1 MRHLFAPP
9 PGVDRRKR
17 AQRSG
22 AITFCLVL
30 LTVSIFAVYSLLT
43 PSRMQHAI
51 PQSSHTTSL
60 EVPLEVD
67 LQCRLVHGVQDKCAF
82 VKKNCPDEQAGLF
95 PYLEFY
101 YCNTPAAKPFA
112 FATIVLW
119 MCVLFSTIGIAASDF
134 FCINLSTIA
143 TLLGLSESLAGVTFL
158 AFGNGSPDVFS
169 TFSAMST
176 NSGSLA
182 IGELIGA
189 ASFITAVVA
198 GAMAFVRPF
207 KVAKKSFVR
216 DVVFFIV
223 AASLSMVFLYDG
235 KLWLWEAAAMVGI
248 YVFYVVFVVS
258 WHWWFTRRRK
268 RREREAA
275 ARTQFVAPGAED
287 VAFPEYHDEDE
298 TDAPARPTS
307 LRAISAEDFSALERG
322 RVRAGDGNN
331 DFDDEEEEEL
341 ADRRKRWL
349 GEINS
354 DMRLG
359 KRRDRR
365 LTHNPVRPSL
375 IGALEFNSIIS
386 GLHKSGNMKSIP
398 LNLRRYSDD
407 ARLVEGSIDADA
419 HSVIS
424 APHSRAPYE
433 VEREDEPGL
442 PVTRPFLD
450 VGGGLGGRSRAV
462 SAPDADALRLNTGN
476 MPTIDLLGP
485 LAEDDGSSMESR
497 RASAENGALPAPYS
511 PAISISPPG
520 SHQGSRAASPAR
532 LSTARARS
540 SSGLL
545 AIPSATHHA
554 KTVDT
559 PSTKPI
565 QPPKLNIPEGE
576 YFPVYRDRLS
586 PNSPNKPPSIS
597 GRIPPA
603 SASPLSEFP
612 FDLAFD
618 ITGGNPIKW
627 WPYKILPAPFE
638 IWATLFPTLCGW
650 KTKNWWE
657 RFLGLIAAPSVFLL
671 TITLPVVET
680 ESEEQE
686 PDDDIPDL
694 TLPGGTSY
702 LSDEASR
709 RGRSHTNLSII
720 VDAAEPLQEE
730 ANGHHDTSL
739 GANQALQKGLGGHGT
754 TATIAASTEH
764 HHQLHEHAQAPL
776 QPHHRSHSEAILS
789 PSDRTMMQSPE
800 QVPAVPEPK
809 LPSPKDWCR
818 WLVVLQAYI
827 APFFVVVILWAKFEM
842 DNSKALIKPTLIAFV
857 CSTAATI
864 FVLLTTTASHAPKW
878 RVAMCFLGFIVSITW
893 ISTIADEVV
902 GVLKT
907 IGVIL
912 NISDAILG
920 LTIFAVGNSLGD
932 LVADYTV
939 AKLGYPVM
947 ALSACFGGPML
958 NILLGVG
965 LSGVYLTIKGAKD
978 KQAKHP
984 GRELVFKPYH
994 IDVSRTL
1001 MISGVTLLV
1010 TLVGLL
1016 VVVPL
1021 RRWKMDR
1028 FIGWGLIVL
1037 WGVST
1042 VTNVLVEVLG
1052 VGMDR

>member
-1 MRHLFAPP
+1 
-9 PGVDRRKR
+9 
-17 AQRSG
+17 
-22 AITFCLVL
+22 
-30 LTVSIFAVYSLLT
+30 
-43 PSRMQHAI
+43 
-51 PQSSHTTSL
+51 
-60 EVPLEVD
+60 
-67 LQCRLVHGVQDKCAF
+67 
-82 VKKNCPDEQAGLF
+82 
-95 PYLEFY
+95 
-101 YCNTPAAKPFA
+101 
-112 FATIVLW
+112 

-169 TFSAMST
+169 TFSAMNT

-216 DVVFFIV
+216 DVVFFII

-235 KLWLWEAAAMVGI
+235 KLYLWEAAAMVGI

-258 WHWWFTRRRK
+258 WHWWFTSRRK

-275 ARTQFVAPGAED
+275 ARAQFVAPGSED

-298 TDAPARPTS
+298 ADASARPNPQ
-307 LRAISAEDFSALERG
+307 RAISAEDFSALERG
-322 RVRAGDGNN
+322 RGRCGDGTD

-341 ADRRKRWL
+341 EDRRKRWL

-354 DMRLG
+354 TMRLN

-375 IGALEFNSIIS
+375 IGALEFSSILS
-386 GLHKSGNMKSIP
+386 GLHKSGNIQSIP

-407 ARLVEGSIDADA
+407 VRPLEGSIHADA

-424 APHSRAPYE
+424 EPQSRAPYE
-433 VEREDEPGL
+433 VEAEDDMGL
-442 PVTRPFLD
+442 AVTRPFLD

-462 SAPDADALRLNTGN
+462 SAPDADALRLNTAN
-476 MPTIDLLGP
+476 VPTIDLLGL
-485 LAEDDGSSMESR
+485 LAEDDGSSEESR
-497 RASAENGALPAPYS
+497 RASAGNGTLPAPHS
-511 PAISISPPG
+511 PTISISPPG
-520 SHQGSRAASPAR
+520 SRATSPAPA
-532 LSTARARS
+532 TRARS
-540 SSGLL
+540 PSDLL
-545 AIPSATHHA
+545 TIPGAISH
-554 KTVDT
+554 
-559 PSTKPI
+559 TKPVDSTSTRPM
-565 QPPKLNIPEGE
+565 QPPKLDIPQVEH
-576 YFPVYRDRLS
+576 FPAYRDGIS
-586 PNSPNKPPSIS
+586 PISLNKSPSIS
-597 GRIPPA
+597 GRVPPV

-638 IWATLFPTLCGW
+638 LWATLFPTLYGW
-650 KTKNWWE
+650 RTKNWWE

-702 LSDEASR
+702 LSDEAFR
-709 RGRSHTNLSII
+709 RDRSHTNVSII
-720 VDAAEPLQEE
+720 VDSAEPSPEDIHYE
-730 ANGHHDTSL
+730 TSR

-754 TATIAASTEH
+754 TATIAASTEQLR
-764 HHQLHEHAQAPL
+764 QLHDHAQAPL
-776 QPHHRSHSEAILS
+776 HPHHRSHSQAILS
-789 PSDRTMMQSPE
+789 PTDRTMMQSPE
-800 QVPAVPEPK
+800 QIPAVSEQK

-818 WLVVLQAYI
+818 WLVILQAYI
-827 APFFVVVILWAKFEM
+827 APFFIVVILWAKFEV
-842 DNSKALIKPTLIAFV
+842 DNPKALINPTLIALA
-857 CSTAATI
+857 CSSAATA

-878 RVAMCFLGFIVSITW
+878 RVVMCFLGFIVSITW

-965 LSGVYLTIKGAKD
+965 LSGLYLTIKGAKD

-984 GRELVFKPYH
+984 DKELKFKPYH
-994 IDVSRTL
+994 IDISRTL

-1016 VVVPL
+1016 VMVPL

-1028 FIGWGLIVL
+1028 FIGWGLIVI
-1037 WGVST
+1037 WSVST
-1042 VTNVLVEVLG
+1042 VSNVLVEVFG

>member
-1 MRHLFAPP
+1 
-9 PGVDRRKR
+9 
-17 AQRSG
+17 
-22 AITFCLVL
+22 
-30 LTVSIFAVYSLLT
+30 
-43 PSRMQHAI
+43 
-51 PQSSHTTSL
+51 
-60 EVPLEVD
+60 
-67 LQCRLVHGVQDKCAF
+67 
-82 VKKNCPDEQAGLF
+82 
-95 PYLEFY
+95 
-101 YCNTPAAKPFA
+101 
-112 FATIVLW
+112 

-216 DVVFFIV
+216 DVVFFII

-235 KLWLWEAAAMVGI
+235 KLYLWEAAAMVGI
-248 YVFYVVFVVS
+248 YVFYVIFVVL

-268 RREREAA
+268 SREREAA
-275 ARTQFVAPGAED
+275 ARTQFVPPGSED
-287 VAFPEYHDEDE
+287 LAFPEYHDEDE
-298 TDAPARPTS
+298 TDAPARPAT
-307 LRAISAEDFSALERG
+307 LRAVSAEDFSALERG
-322 RVRAGDGNN
+322 RGRVRTGDGID
-331 DFDDEEEEEL
+331 DFDDEIEEEL

-354 DMRLG
+354 DMRLN

-386 GLHKSGNMKSIP
+386 GLNKSGNMKSIP

-407 ARLVEGSIDADA
+407 ARPAEGSINADA

-424 APHSRAPYE
+424 EPHARGPYE
-433 VEREDEPGL
+433 VEGEEESAPT
-442 PVTRPFLD
+442 VTRPFLD
-450 VGGGLGGRSRAV
+450 VGGGLGGRLRAV
-462 SAPDADALRLNTGN
+462 SAPDADALRLNTAN
-476 MPTIDLLGP
+476 IPSIDLLGP
-485 LAEDDGSSMESR
+485 LGEDDGSSTESR
-497 RASAENGALPAPYS
+497 RALAENGALPAPHS
-511 PAISISPPG
+511 PTISISPPG
-520 SHQGSRAASPAR
+520 SHQGSRAASPAVPA
-532 LSTARARS
+532 ARARS
-540 SSGLL
+540 PSDLL
-545 AIPSATHHA
+545 TIPGAIHHVN
-554 KTVDT
+554 TVQST
-559 PSTKPI
+559 PARPM
-565 QPPKLNIPEGE
+565 QPPKLEIPQPE
-576 YFPVYRDRLS
+576 YFPAYRDGLS
-586 PNSPNKPPSIS
+586 PVSANKSPSIS
-597 GRIPPA
+597 GRVLLPV

-638 IWATLFPTLCGW
+638 LWATLFPTLCGW

-686 PDDDIPDL
+686 PDDDVPDL

-709 RGRSHTNLSII
+709 RDRSHTNLSII
-720 VDAAEPLQEE
+720 VDAAEPSPDDT
-730 ANGHHDTSL
+730 ATHHETSL
-739 GANQALQKGLGGHGT
+739 GATQALQTGLGGHGT

-764 HHQLHEHAQAPL
+764 RHQLHDHAQAPL
-776 QPHHRSHSEAILS
+776 YPHHHSHNQVILS

-800 QVPAVPEPK
+800 QLPAVPAPK

-818 WLVVLQAYI
+818 WLVILQAYI
-827 APFFVVVILWAKFEM
+827 APFFIVVILWAKFEM
-842 DNSKALIKPTLIAFV
+842 DNPKALIKPTLIALA

-864 FVLLTTTASHAPKW
+864 FVLATTTASHAPKW

-978 KQAKHP
+978 KQARHP
-984 GRELVFKPYH
+984 DRELKFKPYH
-994 IDVSRTL
+994 IDISRTL

-1010 TLVGLL
+1010 TLTGLL

-1028 FIGWGLIVL
+1028 FIGWGLIVV

-1042 VTNVLVEVLG
+1042 VSNVLVEVLG

>member
-1 MRHLFAPP
+1 MRGLFAPP
-9 PGVDRRKR
+9 PAVNRRKR

-22 AITFCLVL
+22 AISFCLVL
-30 LTVSIFAVYSLLT
+30 LTLSIFALYKVLG
-43 PSRMQHAI
+43 
-51 PQSSHTTSL
+51 SS
-60 EVPLEVD
+60 
-67 LQCRLVHGVQDKCAF
+67 CRLVHGVADKCAF
-82 VKKNCPDEQAGLF
+82 IKKNCPDEQAGLF

-216 DVVFFIV
+216 DVVFFII
-223 AASLSMVFLYDG
+223 AASLSMVFLHDG
-235 KLWLWEAAAMVGI
+235 KLYLWEAVAMVGI
-248 YVFYVVFVVS
+248 YVFYVIFVVL

-275 ARTQFVAPGAED
+275 ARTQFVAPGSMD
-287 VAFPEYHDEDE
+287 LAFPEYHDEDE
-298 TDAPARPTS
+298 TAAPARPNPS
-307 LRAISAEDFSALERG
+307 RAISAEDFSALERG
-322 RVRAGDGNN
+322 RLQTGDGKNE
-331 DFDDEEEEEL
+331 FDDREEEEL
-341 ADRRKRWL
+341 EDRRKRWL

-354 DMRLG
+354 DMRLS

-365 LTHNPVRPSL
+365 PTHNPVRPSL

-386 GLHKSGNMKSIP
+386 GLHRSGNMKSIP

-407 ARLVEGSIDADA
+407 GRLVDGSLNADA
-419 HSVIS
+419 HSAIS
-424 APHSRAPYE
+424 EPHSRAPYE
-433 VEREDEPGL
+433 VEREDESGL
-442 PVTRPFLD
+442 PLPRPFLD
-450 VGGGLGGRSRAV
+450 VGSGLGGRSRAV
-462 SAPDADALRLNTGN
+462 SAPDADALRLNTAN
-476 MPTIDLLGP
+476 IPTIDLLGP
-485 LAEDDGSSMESR
+485 LAEDDGSSIESR
-497 RASAENGALPAPYS
+497 TTSAENGVLPPPHS
-511 PAISISPPG
+511 PTISISPPG
-520 SHQGSRAASPAR
+520 SHQGSRAASPAAPV
-532 LSTARARS
+532 ARARS
-540 SSGLL
+540 PFDLL
-545 AIPSATHHA
+545 TIPGAIFQA

-559 PSTKPI
+559 PSNKPI
-565 QPPKLNIPEGE
+565 QPPKLTIPQGE
-576 YFPVYRDRLS
+576 YLPAYRDRIS
-586 PNSPNKPPSIS
+586 PVSPNKSPNMS
-597 GRIPPA
+597 GGIPPA

-627 WPYKILPAPFE
+627 WPYKILPSPFE
-638 IWATLFPTLCGW
+638 LWATLFPTLCGW

-657 RFLGLIAAPSVFLL
+657 RLLGMIAAPSVFLL

-680 ESEEQE
+680 ETEEQE

-702 LSDEASR
+702 FSDEASR

-720 VDAAEPLQEE
+720 VDPAEPSQEE
-730 ANGHHDTSL
+730 VNGHHDTSL

-764 HHQLHEHAQAPL
+764 HHQLHDHAQAPMH
-776 QPHHRSHSEAILS
+776 PHHRSYSQTILS
-789 PSDRTMMQSPE
+789 PSDRTMMGSPE
-800 QVPAVPEPK
+800 QLPLVPEPK

-818 WLVVLQAYI
+818 WLVILQAYI
-827 APFFVVVILWAKFEM
+827 APFFIVLIFWAKFEM
-842 DNSKALIKPTLIAFV
+842 DKPKALIKPTLIALA
-857 CSTAATI
+857 CSTAATV

-878 RVAMCFLGFIVSITW
+878 RVVMCFLGFIVSITW

-965 LSGVYLTIKGAKD
+965 LSGVYLTIKGAKHR
-978 KQAKHP
+978 QAKHP
-984 GRELVFKPYH
+984 GKELRFKPYT

-1010 TLVGLL
+1010 TLTGLL
-1016 VVVPL
+1016 IVVPL

-1028 FIGWGLIVL
+1028 FIGWCLIAL
-1037 WGVST
+1037 WSVST
-1042 VTNVLVEVLG
+1042 VCNVLVEVLG
-1052 VGMDR
+1052 VGMDGVFGWT